1 MPYADY
7 FPKGI
12 SNYVPN
18 CEYAIDTDI
27 DNRLIVLDMGSPL
40 ALSTN
45 GLLAAHAIATAA
57 TTISA
62 LTSGAGTATAIG
74 FNGMVPYNS
83 TTEQRLAH
91 GGGWGRALTLTGSAT
106 TARVATVVG
115 ADYLGQKMVENF
127 TLNATTAVQGLKAFA
142 WIESITVA
150 AGTDTPTLTV
160 GYNNKLG
167 LPFAGDSMFNEIK
180 NSAVAANAGT
190 FVGGLLNATT
200 ATATNADTRGTYL
213 PATVLPDGANTF
225 KISYMK
231 RSGNLHG
238 NAQFAG

>member
-1 MPYADY
+1 
-7 FPKGI
+7 
-12 SNYVPN
+12 
-18 CEYAIDTDI
+18 
-27 DNRLIVLDMGSPL
+27 
-40 ALSTN
+40 
-45 GLLAAHAIATAA
+45 
-57 TTISA
+57 
-62 LTSGAGTATAIG
+62 
-74 FNGMVPYNS
+74 MVPYNS

-142 WIESITVA
+142 WIDSVSVA
-150 AGTDTPTLTV
+150 AGTDTPTLTI

-190 FVGGLLNATT
+190 FTGALLNATT

-213 PATVLPDGANTF
+213 PATIIPDGANTF